1 MAETDIENRVEELE
15 DALKAYKT
23 ILDSL
28 KDDLSLIIS
37 QVRPVRDAI
46 VHMAGQ
52 SPSERWSSE
61 LIQRCRNFADKYS
74 LREY

>member
-1 MAETDIENRVEELE
+1 MPGTDIETRVEELE

-52 SPSERWSSE
+52 TPNERWSPE
-61 LIQRCRNFADKYS
+61 LIKRCKNFVDKYS
-74 LREY
+74 LREF